1 MKTIVIKGKSD
12 KAAFSVEVGQE
23 ELMAFL
29 QIVVEKSAEEYDGEL
44 ATSPGGLPTALFTCI
59 VPHKAREAVGWSLE
73 DGWDTEK
80 ALAAF
85 EHRLE
90 RKNGGGFSIET
101 RQATWDKKAAGLI
114 AAGLKPE
121 DFIGKRPEAKA

>member
-1 MKTIVIKGKSD
+1 MIIKGKSD
-12 KAAFSVEVGQE
+12 KKAFQVEVE
-23 ELMAFL
+23 AEALMAFL
-29 QIVVEKSAEEYDGEL
+29 AVVVEKAEREYDSEL

-59 VPHKAREAVGWSLE
+59 LPHTAREAVGWDLE
-73 DGWDTEK
+73 KDGWDGEK
-80 ALAAF
+80 AMAAF

-90 RKNGGGFSIET
+90 RKSGGGFSLEA